1 MRRHSSS
8 GLKPHG
14 SPLVDLSRDAECD
27 VSSGHCSSTYA
38 GGGACSMCTMWMCM
52 RDTLAI
58 PGCSSLAQWT
68 DRCACIV
75 V

>member
-38 GGGACSMCTMWMCM
+38 GGGGVFDVYDVDVHAGHSGYSG
-52 RDTLAI
+52 LLF
-58 PGCSSLAQWT
+58 PGAV
-68 DRCACIV
+68 D
-75 V
+75 